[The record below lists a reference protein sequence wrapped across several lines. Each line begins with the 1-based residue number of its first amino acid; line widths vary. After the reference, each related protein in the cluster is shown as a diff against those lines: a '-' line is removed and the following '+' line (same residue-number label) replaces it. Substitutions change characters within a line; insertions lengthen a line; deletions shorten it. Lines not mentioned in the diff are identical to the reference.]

1 MESEGGFYIDGFV
14 LLKFIEFQQ
23 YKTAYVELA
32 FACHNA
38 VAFSRMEEN
47 GSS

>member
-14 LLKFIEFQQ
+14 FQQ